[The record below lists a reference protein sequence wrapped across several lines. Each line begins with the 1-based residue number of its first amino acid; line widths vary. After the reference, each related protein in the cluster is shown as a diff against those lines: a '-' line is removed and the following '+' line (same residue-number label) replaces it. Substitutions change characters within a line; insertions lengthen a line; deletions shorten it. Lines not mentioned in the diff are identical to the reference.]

1 MSETPQL
8 SVLFEDNHLLV
19 VNKPSGLAT
28 MGVAPGEDSLWER
41 GRTYLKRKYAKP
53 GNVFLGVVSRL
64 DAAVSGVI
72 VLARTSKAAARLSE
86 QFREGTAKKTYLAI
100 VSGKV
105 APPLTGRLEHWM
117 EKDESQQKMVIS
129 AVPKPDWK
137 QALLEFRRIADLGD
151 NSWLLKVRLLTG
163 RKHQI
168 RAQLAAAGWP
178 ICGDRKYGSKQTF
191 ASGIALHSYSLS
203 LAHPTLKNPVN
214 WSAPPPKAWKISG
227 IDLN

>member
-1 MSETPQL
+1 
-8 SVLFEDNHLLV
+8 
-19 VNKPSGLAT
+19 
-28 MGVAPGEDSLWER
+28 
-41 GRTYLKRKYAKP
+41 
-53 GNVFLGVVSRL
+53 
-64 DAAVSGVI
+64 

-86 QFREGTAKKTYLAI
+86 QFREGTAEKTYLAI
-100 VSGKV
+100 VSGKL

-129 AVPKPDWK
+129 AIPKPDWK

>member
-19 VNKPSGLAT
+19 VNKPAGLAT
-28 MGVAPGEDSLWER
+28 MGVAPGEESLWER
-41 GRTYLKRKYAKP
+41 GRAYLKEKYAKP

-86 QFREGTAKKTYLAI
+86 QFREGTAEKTYLAI
-100 VSGKV
+100 VSGKI
-105 APPLTGRLEHWM
+105 APPSTGRLEHWM

-129 AVPKPDWK
+129 TVSRPDLK
-137 QALLEFRRIADLGD
+137 RALLEFRRIASLGD
-151 NSWLLKVRLLTG
+151 QSWLLEVRLLTG

-178 ICGDRKYGSKQTF
+178 ICGDRKYGSKQSF
-191 ASGIALHSYSLS
+191 PIGIGLHSYSLS
-203 LAHPTLKNPVN
+203 LTHPTQQKRVN

-227 IDLN
+227 IDLH

>member
-41 GRTYLKRKYAKP
+41 GREYLKRKYAKP

-86 QFREGTAKKTYLAI
+86 QFREGTAEKTYLAI

-105 APPLTGRLEHWM
+105 TAEVVRHRAYPHKLDPPVMVFHPASRLPAGPA
-117 EKDESQQKMVIS
+117 I
-129 AVPKPDWK
+129 
-137 QALLEFRRIADLGD
+137 
-151 NSWLLKVRLLTG
+151 LKSST
-163 RKHQI
+163 
-168 RAQLAAAGWP
+168 
-178 ICGDRKYGSKQTF
+178 
-191 ASGIALHSYSLS
+191 
-203 LAHPTLKNPVN
+203 
-214 WSAPPPKAWKISG
+214 
-227 IDLN
+227 

>member
-19 VNKPSGLAT
+19 VNKPAGLAT
-28 MGVAPGEDSLWER
+28 MGVGPGEESLWER
-41 GRTYLKRKYAKP
+41 GREYLKRKYAKP

-64 DAAVSGVI
+64 DSAVSGVI

-86 QFREGTAKKTYLAI
+86 QFREGTAEKTYLAI
-100 VSGKV
+100 VSGKLS
-105 APPLTGRLEHWM
+105 PPASGRLEHWM
-117 EKDESQQKMVIS
+117 DKDESRQKMVIS
-129 AVPKPDWK
+129 PVPKPGWK
-137 QALLEFRRIADLGD
+137 QALLEFRRITSLAD
-151 NSWLLKVRLLTG
+151 NHWLLEVRLLTG

-178 ICGDRKYGSKQTF
+178 ICGDRKYGSKQAF
-191 ASGIALHSYSLS
+191 PSGIALHSYSLS
-203 LAHPTLKNPVN
+203 LTHPTQKNRVN

-227 IDLN
+227 INLD